1 MALAIASICIM
12 PSCGKDFDW
21 FTNKI
26 TIGDTKDMDVV
37 VYDSTFLS
45 YSNPT
50 QDEPVTINWV
60 TCRNYVDL
68 DYDGIGDIIFES
80 CGGDFW
86 LSEGITND
94 DYLSIHQC
102 FTSSIYISNPASNI
116 ELYCDE
122 AYFDDYYHSDTTIL
136 HSNDTTIVVIET
148 FENHKPI
155 SVSDIYIGSYPAC
168 ILHPCNTGDQ
178 FSEKDFFYWY
188 PREVFRVPYS
198 AGGEEIHSNDTI

>member
-1 MALAIASICIM
+1 M

-68 DYDGIGDIIFES
+68 DYDGIGDIIFDLVEEIS
-80 CGGDFW
+80 G
-86 LSEGITND
+86 
-94 DYLSIHQC
+94 YLKVLQ
-102 FTSSIYISNPASNI
+102 
-116 ELYCDE
+116 
-122 AYFDDYYHSDTTIL
+122 TTIICQFTNAL
-136 HSNDTTIVVIET
+136 H
-148 FENHKPI
+148 
-155 SVSDIYIGSYPAC
+155 
-168 ILHPCNTGDQ
+168 Q
-178 FSEKDFFYWY
+178 
-188 PREVFRVPYS
+188 VF
-198 AGGEEIHSNDTI
+198 I